1 MKPASRWPLHPVPVE
16 GEALSSWLHRIAG
29 CYCMEVR
36 DLLEHDLGHDQAVD
50 LDEAPP
56 LSLLRAISQR
66 SGIGLDRL
74 HSMSFAGWVPWLL
87 DGLDPCLPDALA
99 TYAFQ
104 FSILL
109 PKRHHRMITITNWR
123 AWQPSLPIYRACP
136 LCLKDP
142 ARQITLLVWKVPLM
156 LSCPLHGCWLESYKV
171 KQGRFCGW
179 ENADITP
186 RKASDPIAAMDRR
199 TWQALT
205 TGYVELPR
213 RRVHAGIWFRLLRRL
228 LDELNTPLAQ
238 CGSGSWSIRY
248 VWERC
253 GYPVRAGQ
261 GLWRPYEILSPT
273 VQLQMLEAAAN
284 AIKLLESNV
293 VRSQGEQAALFMPE
307 PQTGFTTGFTAV
319 QKKVEPVDYWKEAIE
334 AINEA
339 LVDARHNPETA
350 RSLFALASYGQRDPE
365 SLARVRAMFAENGI
379 PPEFLS
385 HYVPDGPFT
394 CIRLNDGLSD

>member
-1 MKPASRWPLHPVPVE
+1 M
-16 GEALSSWLHRIAG
+16 
-29 CYCMEVR
+29 
-36 DLLEHDLGHDQAVD
+36 LEHDLGHDQVVD

-74 HSMSFAGWVPWLL
+74 RSMSFAGWVPWLL
-87 DGLDPCLPDALA
+87 DGLAPDLPDALA
-99 TYAFQ
+99 TYVFQ
-104 FSILL
+104 FSVLL
-109 PKRHHRMITITNWR
+109 PKHHHRIITITNWR
-123 AWQPSLPIYRACP
+123 AWQPILPIYRACP

-171 KQGRFCGW
+171 KQGRFFSW
-179 ENADITP
+179 ENTYIAP
-186 RKASDPIAAMDRR
+186 RKTSDPIAAMDRR

-213 RRVHAGIWFRLLRRL
+213 RRIHAGIWFRLLRGL

-238 CGSGSWSIRY
+238 CGSYAWSVRY

-253 GYPVRAGQ
+253 GYPLRAGQ
-261 GLWRPYEILSPT
+261 GLWRPYEILSPA
-273 VQLQMLEAAAN
+273 VQLQMLEAAAT
-284 AIKLLESNV
+284 AINLLESDV
-293 VRSQGEQAALFMPE
+293 LHSHGDQANLFMPE
-307 PQTGFTTGFTAV
+307 PQTGFTTGISV
-319 QKKVEPVDYWKEAIE
+319 VHKNIEPADHWKEAIE

-339 LVDARHNPETA
+339 VVDARHNPETA

-379 PPEFLS
+379 PRNFCHIMFLMD
-385 HYVPDGPFT
+385 PL
-394 CIRLNDGLSD
+394 RASD